1 MKSDVPLLTFSCK
14 RRNVPKIL
22 LIDFRFGENDSED
35 STKTGLQLIYAT
47 GRQMK
52 NKKQLLLLPITIWSG
67 LEQGFFGADFTAV
80 IYSSQVQFLNIWST
94 KNSFEKKLQSVSK
107 STLPF

>member
-1 MKSDVPLLTFSCK
+1 MYVLTQ
-14 RRNVPKIL
+14 N
-22 LIDFRFGENDSED
+22 IDFRFGENDSED

-80 IYSSQVQFLNIWST
+80 NIYHKLSLFGVLKLTMLTLALQFLL
-94 KNSFEKKLQSVSK
+94 KQPL
-107 STLPF
+107 L